1 MAPVQLEDKA
11 NQVQYTGVLTE
22 MLIMLGP
29 AFIKFGQTLSSRA
42 DLFSDEVLQELR
54 PLCYMVPSF
63 STDQVLSIPAMDP
76 FCPVRGHPIL
86 IAPILPAA
94 LPHTHARPKVST
106 RRCDFF
112 YVSHAHA
119 RTRRCT

>member
-63 STDQVLSIPAMDP
+63 STDQVL
-76 FCPVRGHPIL
+76 IL
-86 IAPILPAA
+86 QWIHSA
-94 LPHTHARPKVST
+94 LCGGIRFSLLRFSLLLSHT
-106 RRCDFF
+106 
-112 YVSHAHA
+112 
-119 RTRRCT
+119 RTQGRK